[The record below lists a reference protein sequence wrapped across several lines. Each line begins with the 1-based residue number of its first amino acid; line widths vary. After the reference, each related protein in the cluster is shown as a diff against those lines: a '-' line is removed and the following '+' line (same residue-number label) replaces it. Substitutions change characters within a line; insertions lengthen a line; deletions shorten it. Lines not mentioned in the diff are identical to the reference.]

1 MNLDH
6 LLDNVRIY
14 NKSEEEIQMISKAYH
29 YAKKLHSGQKRQSGE
44 PYIIHPLSVAI
55 ILSEIEADTNTIVA
69 GLLHDILEDTD
80 VIKDDIAHDFNSN
93 IAMLVYGV
101 TKIGKINFYSKEDE
115 IAGNT
120 RKLLS
125 GVTEDVRIVLIKL
138 ADRLHNMRTLEFKK
152 PDKQKENALET
163 MEIFVPIAYYLGC
176 YRIKSELEDLSFKY
190 INPEMYFELSKKVQ
204 KIESETHDDLHT
216 MLTGIQAILNDNS
229 IPNEI
234 KARTKNIYGIYKRIQ
249 QGNKLHEIH
258 DLLALKIIVDDIKN
272 CYVALGQVHSLYP
285 PVNGRM
291 KDYLV
296 QPKTNMYK
304 SLHTTVFGKGEHL
317 VQTQIRTFEM
327 DKIASLGLTAYW
339 QNPDVVMNDELRS
352 RFQFFKSLLEINHS
366 TSDNRRFLEEIK
378 QEILGTNI
386 YVYTPKGKVI
396 ELPAGST
403 PIDFAYKVHT
413 DIGNSMVAA
422 IINRNYSAVN
432 STLENKDIVKIITN
446 DMTFGPNKEWLEQCQ
461 TVLAKRKIK
470 EFYDKIDNNKG

>member
-1 MNLDH
+1 MNLEC
-6 LLDNVRIY
+6 LLNNVRIY
-14 NKSEEEIQMISKAYH
+14 NKSEEELQLIEKAYH
-29 YAKKLHSGQKRQSGE
+29 YAGKLHSRQKRQSGE
-44 PYIIHPLSVAI
+44 PYIIHPFSVAI

-69 GLLHDILEDTD
+69 GLLHDTLEDTD
-80 VIKDDIAHDFNSN
+80 IKKDDIAHEFNPHV
-93 IAMLVYGV
+93 AMLVDGV
-101 TKIGKINFYSKEDE
+101 TKIGKINFSSREDE

-125 GVTEDVRIVLIKL
+125 GITEDVRIVLIKL

-152 PDKQKENALET
+152 PEKQKENALET

-204 KIESETHDDLHT
+204 KIENETHEDLYT
-216 MLTGIQAILNDNS
+216 MLTDIQTILNDNN
-229 IPNEI
+229 IPTEI
-234 KARTKNIYGIYKRIQ
+234 KARTKNIYGIYKRVK

-258 DLLALKIIVDDIKN
+258 DLFALKVIVDDIKN
-272 CYVALGQVHSLYP
+272 CYVALGQVHSLFP

-304 SLHTTVFGKGEHL
+304 SLHTTVFGKGERL

-327 DKIASLGLTAYW
+327 DKIASLGLTAFW
-339 QNPDVVMNDELRS
+339 QNSEVIMNEELRS
-352 RFQFFKSLLEINHS
+352 RFQFFKSLLEINNA
-366 TSDNRRFLEEIK
+366 TSDNREFLEEIR

-386 YVYTPKGKVI
+386 YVYTPKGEVI
-396 ELPAGST
+396 ELPIGST
-403 PIDFAYKVHT
+403 PIDFAYKIHT

-422 IINRNYSAVN
+422 IVNGNYA
-432 STLENKDIVKIITN
+432 TLEYKLNNKDIVKIITN

-461 TVLAKRKIK
+461 TASAKRKIK
-470 EFYDKIDNNKG
+470 DFYNKIR